1 MGSVTDKSLPYS
13 QSCENNKAIIGQH
26 LQALFAGRS
35 QVLEIASG
43 TGQHAT
49 FFAGQLGWLTWQ
61 PTEVPANLTVLEPR
75 CSYYEGSN
83 LAEPLPLDVCV
94 RPWGV
99 AVPDAIF
106 TANSLHIMPF
116 SSVQALFLELGLQAA
131 PNTLFTVYGPFN
143 YCGQYT
149 SDSNA
154 QFDRWLFQA
163 NPDSA
168 IRNFEEVD
176 QLARKAGFTLQGD
189 NAMPANNRLLV
200 WSKNS

>member
-1 MGSVTDKSLPYS
+1 VTGKSLPFS

-26 LQALFAGRS
+26 LQALFADRS

-49 FFAGQLGWLTWQ
+49 FFAAQLAWLRWQ
-61 PTEVPANLTVLEPR
+61 PTEVPANLAVLEPR
-75 CSYYEGSN
+75 CSHFEGSN
-83 LAEPLPLDVCV
+83 LAQPLPLDVSV

-116 SSVQALFLELGLQAA
+116 SSVQALFLELGLRAA
-131 PNTLFTVYGPFN
+131 AGALLVVYGPFN
-143 YCGQYT
+143 YGGQYT

-154 QFDRWLFQA
+154 QFDRWLFQQH
-163 NPDSA
+163 PDSA
-168 IRNFEEVD
+168 IRDFEEVD
-176 QLARKAGFTLQGD
+176 LLARTAGFSLQGD
-189 NAMPANNRLLV
+189 NTMPANNRLLV
-200 WSKNS
+200 WRKNS

>member
-1 MGSVTDKSLPYS
+1 VTDQSLPYS

-26 LQALFAGRS
+26 LQTLFADRS

-49 FFAGQLGWLTWQ
+49 FFASQFSWLTWQ
-61 PTEVPANLTVLEPR
+61 PTELPTNLAVLEPR
-75 CSYYEGSN
+75 CRHYKGSN
-83 LAEPLPLDVCV
+83 LSEPLPLDVCT

-99 AVPDAIF
+99 VAPDAIF

-116 SSVQALFLELGLQAA
+116 SSVQSLFLELGLRAA
-131 PNTLFTVYGPFN
+131 PAALLVVYGPFN
-143 YCGQYT
+143 YGGQYT

-154 QFDRWLFQA
+154 QFDRWLFRQH
-163 NPDSA
+163 PDSA

-200 WSKNS
+200 WCKSS

>member
-1 MGSVTDKSLPYS
+1 MTDKFLSYS

-26 LQALFAGRS
+26 LQALFADRS

-49 FFAGQLGWLTWQ
+49 FFAAQFTWLTWQ
-61 PTEVPANLTVLEPR
+61 PTEVPTNLAVLEPR
-75 CSYYEGSN
+75 CSQFEGSN
-83 LAEPLPLDVCV
+83 LADPLPLDVCV

-116 SSVQALFLELGLQAA
+116 SSVQALFLELGLRAA
-131 PNTLFTVYGPFN
+131 SGALLVVYGPFN
-143 YCGQYT
+143 YGGQYT

-163 NPDSA
+163 HPDSA

-176 QLARKAGFTLQGD
+176 LLARAAGFTLQSD
-189 NAMPANNRLLV
+189 SAMPANNRLLT
-200 WSKNS
+200 WRKSI

>member
-1 MGSVTDKSLPYS
+1 VTDKSLPYS

-26 LQALFAGRS
+26 LQALFADRR

-49 FFAGQLGWLTWQ
+49 FFAGQLTWLTWQ
-61 PTEVPANLTVLEPR
+61 PTEVPANLAVLEPR
-75 CSYYEGSN
+75 CSHYEGSN
-83 LAEPLPLDVCV
+83 LTEPLPLDVSV

-99 AVPDAIF
+99 AVPDAVF

-116 SSVQALFLELGLQAA
+116 SSVQALFLELGLRAA
-131 PNTLFTVYGPFN
+131 AGVLLVVYGPFN
-143 YCGQYT
+143 YGGQYT

-163 NPDSA
+163 HPDSA
-168 IRNFEEVD
+168 IRDFEEVD
-176 QLARKAGFTLQGD
+176 LLARTAGFSLQGG

>member
-1 MGSVTDKSLPYS
+1 VTDKSLPYS

-26 LQALFAGRS
+26 LQALFADRR

-49 FFAGQLGWLTWQ
+49 FFAAQFPWLKWQ
-61 PTEVPANLTVLEPR
+61 PTDIPTNRAVLEPR
-75 CSYYEGSN
+75 CSLYEGSN
-83 LAEPLPLDVCV
+83 LSDPLPLDVCA

-116 SSVQALFLELGLQAA
+116 LSVQALFLELGQRAA
-131 PNTLFTVYGPFN
+131 SGTLLVVYGPFN
-143 YCGQYT
+143 YGGHYT

-154 QFDRWLFQA
+154 QFDRWLFQQH
-163 NPDSA
+163 PDSA

-176 QLARKAGFTLQGD
+176 LLARTAGFILQSD
-189 NAMPANNRLLV
+189 SAMPANNRLLM
-200 WSKNS
+200 WRKNS